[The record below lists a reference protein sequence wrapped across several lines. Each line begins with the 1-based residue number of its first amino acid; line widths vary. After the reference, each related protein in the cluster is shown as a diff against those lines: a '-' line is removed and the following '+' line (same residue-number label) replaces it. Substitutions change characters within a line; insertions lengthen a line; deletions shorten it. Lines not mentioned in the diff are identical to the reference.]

1 MTINTARRTMNIWIA
16 VTLLSVF
23 GIFAPSIFGLDGM
36 DGGFAISFAC
46 LLLAITAFIVIFMYR
61 GRARAVDKMLEGSN
75 ILVRWKYS
83 EGEWAEYTENSY
95 QAEKSGKWGLY
106 LFVMAI
112 AAVVCFFFWIF
123 VEDSGLIMVGVM
135 GGLAVILA
143 LTILITT
150 NYDRWQNRRH
160 LGEAI
165 ISRDGVY
172 INRLLHLWR
181 GWGARLDG
189 AEYNRRERML
199 EFTYSAPSRTGR
211 NYATARVPVPTGAE
225 ARAEEILASFT
236 GGRERE

>member
-16 VTLLSVF
+16 ITLLSVF
-23 GIFAPSIFGLDGM
+23 GIFAPSIFGLDGN
-36 DGGFAISFAC
+36 DGGFAISFVC
-46 LLLAITAFIVIFMYR
+46 LWVAITAFIVIFMYR
-61 GRARAVDKMLEGSN
+61 GRAKAVDKMLEGSN
-75 ILVRWKYS
+75 VLAHWKYT
-83 EGEWAEYTENSY
+83 EREWSEYTEKCY
-95 QAEKSGKWGLY
+95 QAEQSGKWGLY

-123 VEDSGLIMVGVM
+123 VEDSGLIMLGVM
-135 GGLAVILA
+135 GGLAAILA

-160 LGEAI
+160 LGETI

-181 GWGARLDG
+181 GWGTRLDG
-189 AEYNRRERML
+189 VEYNRPDRML
-199 EFTYSAPSRTGR
+199 EFTYSTLSRTGR
-211 NYATARVPVPTGAE
+211 NYAAARVPVPTGAE

-236 GGRERE
+236 ATLG